1 MKAIG
6 LIIVVGCLLASDS
19 GSLRAQTQPGDVQ
32 LLLAY
37 NVHRKQPN
45 LKPFFEPY
53 VPDASSW
60 CLVIDGQG
68 RAFAWPDPNRP
79 FDRITHP
86 IGKDRLNALYQQ
98 VSEAGMNRAYLP
110 HAGAIESLRQIRPDR
125 VTVLPSATEVAGA
138 TDAGRFTIGVGGRLT
153 DYEPARD
160 DPLLAAVRR
169 SLEILQPVY
178 DETLKRGK
186 PERLNYVRYIYWNDF
201 VGIGRAEP
209 NQGFVVGDGQFK
221 TWSGGVGWSDNR
233 MISADTEKRLLAY
246 LTQAGLFDLKPVTRA
261 GFSTI
266 ASPSD
271 AKGDRVAIV
280 QARIDGREIT
290 AVVTP
295 AITEILTGFRREM
308 ENAPDK

>member
-6 LIIVVGCLLASDS
+6 LIIVVGCLLASGC
-19 GSLRAQTQPGDVQ
+19 GSVRAQTQPSGVQ

-37 NVHRKQPN
+37 NVNRKPN

-53 VPDASSW
+53 VSDDTSW
-60 CLVIDGQG
+60 CLVVDGQG
-68 RAFAWPDPNRP
+68 RAIAWPDPNRP
-79 FDRITHP
+79 FDRITHT

-110 HAGAIESLRQIRPDR
+110 HAGRIESLRQIRPDR

-138 TDAGRFTIGVGGRLT
+138 TDAGGFTIGVGNRLS
-153 DYEPARD
+153 DQDPARD
-160 DPLLAAVRR
+160 DPTLAAVRR
-169 SLEILQPVY
+169 SLEILQAVY
-178 DETLKRGK
+178 DETLKTGK
-186 PERLNYVRYIYWNDF
+186 PERLNYVRYLYWNDF
-201 VGIGRAEP
+201 LASSRTEP
-209 NQGFVVGDGQFK
+209 NQGFVVGDGNFK
-221 TWSGGVGWSDNR
+221 AWSGGVAWSENR
-233 MISADTEKRLLAY
+233 MISADTETRLLAH
-246 LTQAGLFDLKPVTRA
+246 LTQAGLFGLKPVTRA

-271 AKGDRVAIV
+271 AKGDSVAIV
-280 QARIDGREIT
+280 QARIDGCEIT